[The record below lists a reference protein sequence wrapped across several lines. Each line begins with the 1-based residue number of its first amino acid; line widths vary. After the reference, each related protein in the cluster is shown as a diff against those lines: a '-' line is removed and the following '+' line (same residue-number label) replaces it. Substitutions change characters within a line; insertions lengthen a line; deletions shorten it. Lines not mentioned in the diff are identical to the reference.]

1 MSIDKVV
8 IKKLK
13 EKLIQKDQ
21 SEELVNEITNFLNN
35 KDVHEVDL
43 EEKNQIIEK
52 ILDKVKLW
60 VWIYLGGNVKD

>member
-35 KDVHEVDL
+35 KDFNEIDL

-52 ILDKVKLW
+52 ILDKVIL
-60 VWIYLGGNVKD
+60 

>member
-1 MSIDKVV
+1 MLRSKLMSIDKVV

-35 KDVHEVDL
+35 KDVHEIDL

-52 ILDKVKLW
+52 ILDKVKL
-60 VWIYLGGNVKD
+60 

>member
-8 IKKLK
+8 IKKLN

-52 ILDKVKLW
+52 ILDKVKL
-60 VWIYLGGNVKD
+60 

>member
-35 KDVHEVDL
+35 KDVHEIDL
-43 EEKNQIIEK
+43 EEKIK
-52 ILDKVKLW
+52 S
-60 VWIYLGGNVKD
+60 

>member
-8 IKKLK
+8 IKKLN

-21 SEELVNEITNFLNN
+21 SEELVNEITNFLDN

-52 ILDKVKLW
+52 ILDKVKL
-60 VWIYLGGNVKD
+60 

>member
-21 SEELVNEITNFLNN
+21 PEELVNEITNFLNN
-35 KDVHEVDL
+35 KDVNEIDL

-52 ILDKVKLW
+52 ILDKVKL
-60 VWIYLGGNVKD
+60 

>member
-35 KDVHEVDL
+35 KDVREIDL

-52 ILDKVKLW
+52 ILDKVKL
-60 VWIYLGGNVKD
+60 

>member
-8 IKKLK
+8 TKKLK

-21 SEELVNEITNFLNN
+21 SEELVNELTNFLNN
-35 KDVHEVDL
+35 KDIKEIDL

-52 ILDKVKLW
+52 ILDKVKL
-60 VWIYLGGNVKD
+60 

>member
-8 IKKLK
+8 IKKLN

-35 KDVHEVDL
+35 KDVREIDL

-52 ILDKVKLW
+52 ILDKVKL
-60 VWIYLGGNVKD
+60 

>member
-8 IKKLK
+8 IQKLK

-21 SEELVNEITNFLNN
+21 SEELVNELTNFLNN
-35 KDVHEVDL
+35 KDIHEIDL

-52 ILDKVKLW
+52 ILDKVKL
-60 VWIYLGGNVKD
+60 

>member
-35 KDVHEVDL
+35 KDVHEIDL
-43 EEKNQIIEK
+43 EEKNQIIEN
-52 ILDKVKLW
+52 ILDKVKL
-60 VWIYLGGNVKD
+60 

>member
-35 KDVHEVDL
+35 KDVHEIDL
-43 EEKNQIIEK
+43 EEKNQIIET
-52 ILDKVKLW
+52 ILDKVKL
-60 VWIYLGGNVKD
+60 

>member
-8 IKKLK
+8 IKKLN

-35 KDVHEVDL
+35 KDVL
-43 EEKNQIIEK
+43 R
-52 ILDKVKLW
+52 
-60 VWIYLGGNVKD
+60 

>member
-21 SEELVNEITNFLNN
+21 SEELVNELDNFLNN

-52 ILDKVKLW
+52 ILDKVKL
-60 VWIYLGGNVKD
+60 

>member
-8 IKKLK
+8 IKKLN

-35 KDVHEVDL
+35 KDVHEIDL

-52 ILDKVKLW
+52 ILDKVKL
-60 VWIYLGGNVKD
+60 

>member
-21 SEELVNEITNFLNN
+21 SEELVNEITNFKY
-35 KDVHEVDL
+35 KDAQEIDL
-43 EEKNQIIEK
+43 EEKIK
-52 ILDKVKLW
+52 S
-60 VWIYLGGNVKD
+60 

>member
-21 SEELVNEITNFLNN
+21 SEELVNEITNFLIN
-35 KDVHEVDL
+35 KDVHEIDL

-52 ILDKVKLW
+52 ILDKVKL
-60 VWIYLGGNVKD
+60 

>member
-35 KDVHEVDL
+35 KDIDDVDL

-52 ILDKVKLW
+52 ILDKVKL
-60 VWIYLGGNVKD
+60 